1 VDAFVAGL
9 AGVTLTFRSD
19 FSLSVSDPTPAVRR
33 ERDFI
38 EATSKLSSY
47 QIRTDRGEVM
57 SPLEMRL
64 TKDKLGLIAKV
75 LSSSDDAY
83 RHVDVILD
91 LANKLGYKDDDAAQ
105 IRVLAMLTE
114 SALQKPD
121 FDQAGEICERIV
133 DAAIRLRRN
142 QRGGKLTPGADQ
154 AIDICWK
161 TCSLLG
167 KQSEYSD
174 IPRKMS
180 LLGRAL
186 QFCPPEA
193 ISELLVVWRRVEDG
207 QVRLDEAAR
216 NRHEPLIFKKGH
228 HRNHST
234 ESAGSAA
241 SSSRGTPLSAAHLL
255 GSKRAAMAA
264 QRLNKAAH
272 DFSSNFNLR
281 PLQTGNLAP
290 SSTPSLRDEHSPAR
304 SESSDRAVRDAL
316 AGLGDGGV
324 EIKQQA
330 RRALVKGVGW
340 LIGAG
345 EEELQHV
352 DRGRL

>member
-1 VDAFVAGL
+1 
-9 AGVTLTFRSD
+9 
-19 FSLSVSDPTPAVRR
+19 
-33 ERDFI
+33 
-38 EATSKLSSY
+38 
-47 QIRTDRGEVM
+47 M

-64 TKDKLGLIAKV
+64 IKDKLDLVARV

-91 LANKLGYKDDDAAQ
+91 LTNKLGYRDNDSAH

-114 SALQKPD
+114 SAMQKPD

-133 DAAIRLRRN
+133 DAAIRL
-142 QRGGKLTPGADQ
+142 QRQQRQGKEVADSDQ
-154 AIDICWK
+154 AVDICWK
-161 TCSLLG
+161 TCSQLG

-228 HRNHST
+228 HRNTST
-234 ESAGSAA
+234 GSTTSVTSSSKVPQDSAA
-241 SSSRGTPLSAAHLL
+241 QLL
-255 GSKRAAMAA
+255 GSRRAAKAA
-264 QRLNKAAH
+264 SRLNQVAH
-272 DFSSNFNLR
+272 DFSTNFNLR
-281 PLQTGNLAP
+281 PLQTGV
-290 SSTPSLRDEHSPAR
+290 SSSAHREESSPAR
-304 SESSDRAVRDAL
+304 SESSDRAPRDAFV
-316 AGLGDGGV
+316 GLGEGGA

-345 EEELQHV
+345 EEELQDV
-352 DRGRL
+352 E